1 MTTKASLRGAGQRPN
16 RVLKPRSVF
25 KNYDLYLML
34 VPVIIYFIV
43 FEYLPMYG
51 ISIAFKNFSPRL
63 GIWQSE
69 WAGLRHFERFFSS
82 FRFEGLI
89 WNTVSISF
97 LSLVF
102 GFPIP
107 IIFALLVN
115 EVHNKRSSKFI
126 QTVSY
131 MPHFLSTVVV
141 VSILLTFTSP
151 SVGIVNRVIEF
162 FGGDAQYFMAQ
173 PEWFKPL
180 YVISGIWQGYGWSSI
195 IYSAAIASIDAEQ
208 YEAADVD
215 GATKLQKILYI
226 TIPSII
232 PTAMILLILQAG
244 SVMSV
249 GFEKVYLMQNDLN
262 ISASEVI
269 STYVYKVGLLSADFS
284 FSAAVG
290 FFNSVINFALIVL
303 VNWAARRFGEM
314 RLW

>member
-16 RVLKPRSVF
+16 RALKPRSVF

>member
-1 MTTKASLRGAGQRPN
+1 M
-16 RVLKPRSVF
+16 
-25 KNYDLYLML
+25 
-34 VPVIIYFIV
+34 
-43 FEYLPMYG
+43 
-51 ISIAFKNFSPRL
+51 
-63 GIWQSE
+63 
-69 WAGLRHFERFFSS
+69 
-82 FRFEGLI
+82 
-89 WNTVSISF
+89 
-97 LSLVF
+97 
-102 GFPIP
+102 
-107 IIFALLVN
+107 
-115 EVHNKRSSKFI
+115 
-126 QTVSY
+126 
-131 MPHFLSTVVV
+131 STVVV

>member
-16 RVLKPRSVF
+16 RALKPRSVF

-249 GFEKVYLMQNDLN
+249 GFEKAYLMQNDLN